1 MNWIITALD
10 KMISIVKGPTPV
22 RTSVRRAAR
31 LEEFRRSIMKLRNIN
46 ESAAEILSFTTELFR
61 TQHVGILI
69 WNEETGQYLNRCSI
83 PGLRESWP
91 VYDPFLVTITEYDQ
105 VLRLGDLIDI
115 QDANDRMILS
125 QFFEEMK
132 AEFLLPLI
140 LNETVLAV
148 LFIGPVEDL
157 TLSPFLIEDFRGYA
171 VLALSNSIIYTRVE
185 SLLVSMEDKVKERTT
200 QLEEA
205 TNQMIQSE
213 KMAMLG
219 VMVAGVAH
227 ELNTPSGV
235 ILNAAKNLQET
246 VESFVG
252 RPPPEGN
259 FAEIVQLFNHHIQS
273 GNTALPTSAFQIRR
287 QLQKSLEAIGIDG
300 GKELASFFVDHN
312 FFANIDDVTEEK
324 LKERLKTATFT
335 AKIIHMYKGL
345 SATAK
350 SEMIGELEDLAG
362 IHRNAKNILASA
374 SNIAR
379 LVKALRIYSRSGSG
393 DFVQANIEESLETTL
408 EILSSIWKHNVEI
421 DRNYNHI
428 PLIACD
434 PDQLNQ
440 VWSNLLMN
448 AYHASRSSN
457 QPKIRILTELID
469 SEVLVRIQDTGTGIP
484 EEIREKIWDPFFTTK
499 EQGEGTGLGLSI
511 VRRIIENHD
520 GVIYFETGK
529 SGTEFFIRLPIKRR
543 ERKNKP
549 SRQSEYGR
557 YDWR

>member
-1 MNWIITALD
+1 
-10 KMISIVKGPTPV
+10 
-22 RTSVRRAAR
+22 
-31 LEEFRRSIMKLRNIN
+31 
-46 ESAAEILSFTTELFR
+46 
-61 TQHVGILI
+61 
-69 WNEETGQYLNRCSI
+69 
-83 PGLRESWP
+83 
-91 VYDPFLVTITEYDQ
+91 
-105 VLRLGDLIDI
+105 
-115 QDANDRMILS
+115 
-125 QFFEEMK
+125 
-132 AEFLLPLI
+132 
-140 LNETVLAV
+140 
-148 LFIGPVEDL
+148 

-185 SLLVSMEDKVKERTT
+185 SLLVSMEDQVKERTA

-259 FAEIVQLFNHHIQS
+259 FSEIVQLFNYHIQS
-273 GNTALPTSAFQIRR
+273 GNTALPTSAFQLRR
-287 QLQKSLEAIGIDG
+287 QLQKSLEALHIDKS
-300 GKELASFFVDHN
+300 KELASFFVDHN
-312 FFANIDDVTEEK
+312 FFSDASEVTEEK
-324 LKERLKTATFT
+324 LILRLENETLTT
-335 AKIIHMYKGL
+335 KIITMYKSL
-345 SATAK
+345 SIESKTK
-350 SEMIGELEDLAG
+350 MLSELEDLAG
-362 IHRNAKNILASA
+362 IHRNAKNILSSA
-374 SNIAR
+374 SNISR

-408 EILSSIWKHNVEI
+408 EILSSIWKHGIEI

-428 PLIACD
+428 PKIECD

-448 AYHASRSSN
+448 AYHASRSSKR
-457 QPKIRILTELID
+457 PKIVITTELNN
-469 SEVLVRIQDTGTGIP
+469 SEIVVRIQDSGTGIP
-484 EEIREKIWDPFFTTK
+484 KEIREKIWDPFFTTK

-511 VRRIIENHD
+511 VRRIVENHN
-520 GVIYFETGK
+520 GIIYFETGK
-529 SGTEFFIRLPIKRR
+529 SGTEFFIRLPVKRK
-543 ERKNKP
+543 ERQNKP
-549 SRQSEYGR
+549 FRQSEYGR